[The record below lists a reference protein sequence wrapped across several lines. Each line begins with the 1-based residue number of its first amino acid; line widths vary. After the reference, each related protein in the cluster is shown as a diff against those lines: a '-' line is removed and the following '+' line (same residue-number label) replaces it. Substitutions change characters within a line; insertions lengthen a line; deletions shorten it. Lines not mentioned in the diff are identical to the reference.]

1 MNWGGINR
9 NPFFKKPQSAIQNPK
24 TKIEEVISL
33 ENFELNAT
41 VRKTTG
47 NSPARELRRGGHIPA
62 ILYGPQTEPVLLAV
76 NNKEFEQILKKGNI
90 GSIIL
95 DLAIQNGKK
104 VTKPAMI
111 KELQSHP
118 VSGAFLHIDFYEID
132 MKRKINVMI
141 PVVTKGISKG
151 VELGGLLQIIRREIE
166 VLCMPGD
173 IPDTIELDITDMDVG
188 DSVHVEEIPLG
199 DNVEIAS
206 DVNFTVL
213 TIVSPKVEEV
223 EEEEEALE
231 GEEAEAEG
239 EAGEGAEPEEES

>member
-1 MNWGGINR
+1 
-9 NPFFKKPQSAIQNPK
+9 
-24 TKIEEVISL
+24 L
-33 ENFELNAT
+33 EQFELNAT

-47 NSPARELRRGGHIPA
+47 NSPARELRRGGQIPA
-62 ILYGPQTEPVLLAV
+62 VLYGPQTEPVLLSV
-76 NNKEFEQILKKGNI
+76 NIKELEQIFKKGNI

-95 DLAIQNGKK
+95 NLVIQNGKK
-104 VTKPAMI
+104 VMKPAMI
-111 KELQSHP
+111 KEFQSHP
-118 VSGAFLHIDFYEID
+118 VSGDFLHIDFYEID
-132 MKRKINVMI
+132 MQRKINVMI
-141 PVVTKGISKG
+141 PVVTKGICKG

-173 IPDTIELDITDMDVG
+173 IPEAIELDITDLDVG

-199 DNVEIAS
+199 DNVEISA

-223 EEEEEALE
+223 EEEEEEEALE
-231 GEEAEAEG
+231 GEEAAAEG

>member
-1 MNWGGINR
+1 MEQI
-9 NPFFKKPQSAIQNPK
+9 
-24 TKIEEVISL
+24 
-33 ENFELNAT
+33 ELNAT

-47 NSPARELRRGGHIPA
+47 NSPARELRRGGQIPA
-62 ILYGPQTEPVLLAV
+62 VLYGPQTEPVLLSV
-76 NNKEFEQILKKGNI
+76 NIKEFEQILKKGNI

-95 DLAIQNGKK
+95 NLVIQNGKK

-118 VSGAFLHIDFYEID
+118 VSGSFLHIDFYEID
-132 MKRKINVMI
+132 MQRKINVMI

-173 IPDTIELDITDMDVG
+173 IPEAIELDITDLDVG

-199 DNVEIAS
+199 DNVEISS

-223 EEEEEALE
+223 EEEEEEALE
-231 GEEAEAEG
+231 GEEAAAEG
-239 EAGEGAEPEEES
+239 EAGEGAEPEGES

>member
-1 MNWGGINR
+1 M
-9 NPFFKKPQSAIQNPK
+9 
-24 TKIEEVISL
+24 EHY
-33 ENFELNAT
+33 ELNAT

-62 ILYGPQTEPVLLAV
+62 VIYGPQTESVLLSV

-95 DLAIQNGKK
+95 NLVIQNGKK
-104 VTKPAMI
+104 ITKPAMI

-118 VSGAFLHIDFYEID
+118 VSGEFLHIDFYEID
-132 MKRKINVMI
+132 MQRKINVMI
-141 PVVTKGISKG
+141 PIVTKGISKG

-173 IPDTIELDITDMDVG
+173 IPEAFELDITDLDVG

-199 DNVEIAS
+199 DNVEISS

-223 EEEEEALE
+223 EEEEEEALE
-231 GEEAEAEG
+231 GEEAAAEG

>member
-1 MNWGGINR
+1 V
-9 NPFFKKPQSAIQNPK
+9 
-24 TKIEEVISL
+24 EH
-33 ENFELNAT
+33 FELNAT

-62 ILYGPQTEPVLLAV
+62 ILYGPKTEPMMLSV
-76 NNKEFEQILKKGNI
+76 NHKELEQILKKGNI

-95 DLAIQNGKK
+95 NLVIQNGKK

-118 VSGAFLHIDFYEID
+118 VSRVFLHVDFYEID

-141 PVVTKGISKG
+141 PVVTKGVCKG

-173 IPDTIELDITDMDVG
+173 IPEAIEIDITDLDVG

-199 DNVEIAS
+199 DNVEIPA

-213 TIVSPKVEEV
+213 TIVSPKIEEVEE

-239 EAGEGAEPEEES
+239 EAGEGAEPAEGS